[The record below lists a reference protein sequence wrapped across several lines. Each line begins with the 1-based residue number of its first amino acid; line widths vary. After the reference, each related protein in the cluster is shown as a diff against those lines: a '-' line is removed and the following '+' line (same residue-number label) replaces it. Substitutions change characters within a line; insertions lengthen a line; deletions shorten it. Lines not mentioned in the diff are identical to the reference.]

1 MALVIVTGMSG
12 AGKSRAMDILED
24 MGYYCV
30 DNLPPKFLV
39 NFADLYGMTE
49 NKEAKKIATVV
60 DVRGKAM
67 FHEFFEAME
76 ELKKKEYPYHILY
89 LDAEDKVLI
98 KRYKETRR
106 VHPLIEESKQ
116 TLQSAIQQERELME
130 ATKEISD
137 YVIDTTRLL
146 PAQLRER
153 MLSILA
159 DHSKENALLVQMLS
173 FGFKNGLPAEAD
185 LVFDVRCLPNPFY
198 LPELRDFTGKDECIR
213 EYVLKFEESRE
224 YFSKICDMIEFL
236 IPLFVQEGKSQLVI
250 AFGCTGGKHRSV
262 LFAEMLKEFLQ
273 KKGFRTGA
281 EHRDIE
287 RGLHGVPSSN

>member
-130 ATKEISD
+130 ATKS
-137 YVIDTTRLL
+137 Y
-146 PAQLRER
+146 
-153 MLSILA
+153 
-159 DHSKENALLVQMLS
+159 N
-173 FGFKNGLPAEAD
+173 
-185 LVFDVRCLPNPFY
+185 
-198 LPELRDFTGKDECIR
+198 
-213 EYVLKFEESRE
+213 
-224 YFSKICDMIEFL
+224 
-236 IPLFVQEGKSQLVI
+236 FV
-250 AFGCTGGKHRSV
+250 
-262 LFAEMLKEFLQ
+262 
-273 KKGFRTGA
+273 
-281 EHRDIE
+281 
-287 RGLHGVPSSN
+287 